1 MLELP
6 VVVETAAVVSG
17 VSSSSFSPDA
27 QVNLRNGM
35 QVTFR
40 MSSLSQAQISNGS
53 STNVDQS
60 NLLGQLAYSFRLPAS
75 ISRARK
81 QMQSQLTFTRNTN
94 LSCIQRQ
101 GDTTCQSTSDV
112 RNNAIR
118 GSIRT
123 DVLRTLTGSL
133 EMGYEVNDFRALDR
147 KTANLYLLVTFPLSL
162 FAGDYR

>member
-1 MLELP
+1 
-6 VVVETAAVVSG
+6 
-17 VSSSSFSPDA
+17 
-27 QVNLRNGM
+27 
-35 QVTFR
+35 
-40 MSSLSQAQISNGS
+40 
-53 STNVDQS
+53 
-60 NLLGQLAYSFRLPAS
+60 
-75 ISRARK
+75 
-81 QMQSQLTFTRNTN
+81 MQSQLTFTRNTN

-133 EMGYEVNDFRALDR
+133 EMGYEVNDFWALDR
-147 KTANLYLLVTFPLSL
+147 KTANLYLLVTFSLSL